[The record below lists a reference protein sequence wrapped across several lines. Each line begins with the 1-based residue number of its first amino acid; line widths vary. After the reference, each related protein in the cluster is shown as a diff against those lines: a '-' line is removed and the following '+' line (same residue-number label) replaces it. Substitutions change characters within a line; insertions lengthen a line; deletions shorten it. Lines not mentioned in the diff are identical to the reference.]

1 MSEITEE
8 IVEAGQYLTFV
19 SAGQD
24 YAIPI
29 MRMREIV
36 PYTGSTKV
44 PLAPDAIRGL
54 INLRG
59 RAIPV
64 VDLSVRFGSP
74 ETSVTKRTCVLIV
87 DLDEEEDRA
96 DVGILAESVSRVI
109 DVAIDELEET
119 PSFGMGV
126 ARDCLSGML
135 RSSGEF
141 IPIIE
146 VVEVLDAEAE
156 FLASLPTASQA
167 MDLSGAEQEPESGA
181 EPEPT
186 VEPAAPEDAEAPDP
200 TPADE
205 D

>member
-1 MSEITEE
+1 MSDVREG
-8 IVEAGQYLTFV
+8 IVEPGQYLTFV

-44 PLAPDAIRGL
+44 PLAPEAIRGL

-64 VDLSVRFGSP
+64 VDLSVRFGSQA
-74 ETSVTKRTCVLIV
+74 TCVTKRTCVLIV
-87 DLDEEEDRA
+87 DLDDDQERA

-109 DVAIDELEET
+109 DVGIDELEET
-119 PSFGMGV
+119 PSFGMGA

-146 VVEVLDAEAE
+146 VEEVLDAESD
-156 FLASLPTASQA
+156 FLA
-167 MDLSGAEQEPESGA
+167 DLSAGMQAPDVS
-181 EPEPT
+181 
-186 VEPAAPEDAEAPDP
+186 APEPDP
-200 TPADE
+200 TPKR
-205 D
+205 